1 MKLVHPPIYLSIY
14 LSDTQ
19 RCFCCRSFSSS
30 QKAFSRCLFSSVV
43 MMMMMVMILDGLIDW
58 LCDYKTNGYV
68 CLFVCKIGGCRL
80 MEAKHAT
87 YWQELLMDQWECM
100 IHNKPLPSTPSLTL
114 PSMRPCSLW
123 TSRCRK
129 DTCTLCLLF
138 NGILW
143 ILVSLSLAH
152 LTTTS
157 ICGTQIHCRYP
168 ANPPPPPRPS
178 LSFCFPKKKH

>member
-1 MKLVHPPIYLSIY
+1 VTPKQTDI
-14 LSDTQ
+14 
-19 RCFCCRSFSSS
+19 F
-30 QKAFSRCLFSSVV
+30 
-43 MMMMMVMILDGLIDW
+43 
-58 LCDYKTNGYV
+58 V

-157 ICGTQIHCRYP
+157 ICGTNTLQVEQQFRMPGKVYAVAMSAMATTHMLVASGTEDVRVRLCDL
-168 ANPPPPPRPS
+168 AS
-178 LSFCFPKKKH
+178 GAFTHTLSGHRGSTSSQ